1 MEILK
6 FKTDIKAEADVAKIK
21 PLLDKDGAISNWSLD
36 TDSEENILSISGENV
51 NPQQIENLLKEVGF
65 TSEIIR
71 VVGISGSE
79 L

>member
-6 FKTDIKAEADVAKIK
+6 FKTGINGESDIAKIK
-21 PLLDKDGAISNWSLD
+21 PFLDKNDAISKWGLD
-36 TDSEENILSISGENV
+36 TNSEEKILSMSGENI
-51 NPQQIENLLKEVGF
+51 NPQQIENQLRGLGF
-65 TSEIIR
+65 TCEIIR

>member
-21 PLLDKDGAISNWSLD
+21 PLLDKEGTISNWSLD
-36 TDSEENILSISGENV
+36 TDSEENILSLSGENI
-51 NPQQIENLLKEVGF
+51 NPQHIENLLKGVGF

>member
-21 PLLDKDGAISNWSLD
+21 PLLDKDSAISNWHLD
-36 TDSEENILSISGENV
+36 TNSEENILSISGENV
-51 NPQQIENLLKEVGF
+51 NPQHIENLLKEVGF
-65 TSEIIR
+65 TSKIIR

>member
-21 PLLDKDGAISNWSLD
+21 PLLDKKDAISKWSLD

-71 VVGISGSE
+71 IVGISGSE